1 MVESLATM
9 GHEGQGRNGL
19 FYAVSGGSASFEGD
33 SMDFFGTTCQ
43 IERPSLKGPPVD
55 TPTEIPT
62 ETPSIFSTWGLSDD
76 LLRAL
81 EKMSY
86 TKPTPVQ
93 EAVIPFLLETG
104 GDAVVLAK
112 TGTGKTAAF
121 GIPLTQKLVAEP
133 VIQALVLCPT
143 RELAAQV
150 ARTLTD
156 LGRFKGLHVTSILG
170 GESYRRQIDSLSR
183 GPQIV
188 VSTPGRLVDLLDRDL
203 LDLSRVKELVLD
215 EADEMLSFGFQDA
228 MAAIRERITSPE
240 VATWLFSATMSPGVQ
255 NLSRRILKDPRRF
268 SLVEAAEP
276 LKIKAYAAVVFE
288 EDKEKALSLL
298 LQQEPGFYGIIFAQ
312 TKKQVSDLEYR
323 LGSLGMAVESLH
335 GDKAQAERHKV
346 LDRLRRREA
355 RILVATDVA
364 ARGLD
369 IADLTHV
376 VNFELPWDVETYT
389 HRIGRTAR
397 AGKTG
402 VVWTFVKP
410 KEAPNLRK
418 FERALNFKFENL
430 KIPTSRDVLKSRVRT
445 ELEKMLKLE
454 VDDAHREFFGQA
466 VADFARENGIEVS
479 AETESWVMKSLR
491 SQGLRLSPPTAEPRS
506 FELRTDASPRAS
518 VPGRAPREGF
528 APRGPRDGYAPR
540 GARGEGGFRRE
551 GAPPPRAG
559 GARFRDQGERFERY
573 DRRDDRSGDQG
584 PRREGGFAPRR
595 DDRFERRDDRRSFG
609 EGDRPAAAPERRG
622 FADGG
627 SFKRKGF
634 GAGAAPRK
642 KFGPPSGGDRPYR
655 KPTRD

>member
-1 MVESLATM
+1 M
-9 GHEGQGRNGL
+9 
-19 FYAVSGGSASFEGD
+19 
-33 SMDFFGTTCQ
+33 
-43 IERPSLKGPPVD
+43 
-55 TPTEIPT
+55 
-62 ETPSIFSTWGLSDD
+62 ETPSETVVEPSVFATWGLSEDIQ
-76 LLRAL
+76 RAL
-81 EKMSY
+81 VKMNY

-93 EAVIPFLLETG
+93 EAVIPFLLETST
-104 GDAVVLAK
+104 DAVVLAK

-121 GIPLTQKLVAEP
+121 GIPLVQKLVAEP
-133 VIQALVLCPT
+133 RIQALVLCPT

-156 LGRFKGLHVTSILG
+156 LSRFKGLHVTSILG
-170 GESYRRQIDSLSR
+170 GESYRKQIDSLNR

-188 VSTPGRLVDLLDRDL
+188 VSTPGRLVDLLERDI
-203 LDLSRVKELVLD
+203 LDLSGVKELVLD

-228 MAAIRERITSPE
+228 MAAIRERITAE
-240 VATWLFSATMSPGVQ
+240 GVATWLFSATMSPGVQ

-276 LKIKAYAAVVFE
+276 LKIKSYAAVVFE

-298 LQQEPGFYGIIFAQ
+298 LQQEANFYGIIFAQ

-323 LGSLGMAVESLH
+323 LGSLGLAVESLH

-397 AGKTG
+397 AGKEGT
-402 VVWTFVKP
+402 VWNFVKP
-410 KEAPNLRK
+410 KEAPGLRK

-445 ELEKMLKLE
+445 ELEKMLNLE
-454 VDDAHREFFGQA
+454 LDEAHKEFFSQT
-466 VADFARENGIEVS
+466 VSDFAREKNLEVS
-479 AETESWVMKSLR
+479 SETESWVMKSLR
-491 SQGLRLSPPTAEPRS
+491 AQGLKLSPVTSEPRS
-506 FELRTDASPRAS
+506 FELRTDNNPRPS
-518 VPGRAPREGF
+518 MPPRQQ
-528 APRGPRDGYAPR
+528 
-540 GARGEGGFRRE
+540 GGFRPMERR
-551 GAPPPRAG
+551 GFGGGDRDRRDS
-559 GARFRDQGERFERY
+559 GARFRGQNDRFERY
-573 DRRDDRSGDQG
+573 DRSDRGERSESR
-584 PRREGGFAPRR
+584 PSFGGGGG
-595 DDRFERRDDRRSFG
+595 FERRENRDFRDNRGGERFESRGGGGFDRRDNRF
-609 EGDRPAAAPERRG
+609 EGRSEGRYENRSEGRSEGGQQERRG
-622 FADGG
+622 FSDGG

-634 GAGAAPRK
+634 SSGPKKSFAPK
-642 KFGPPSGGDRPYR
+642 GDRPFR
-655 KPTRD
+655 KPARD